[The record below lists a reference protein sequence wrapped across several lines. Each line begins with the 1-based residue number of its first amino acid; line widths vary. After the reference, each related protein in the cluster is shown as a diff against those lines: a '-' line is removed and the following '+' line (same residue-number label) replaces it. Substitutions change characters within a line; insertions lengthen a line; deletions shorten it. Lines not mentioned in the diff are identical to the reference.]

1 MNLCNCRTTNHLNY
15 YCYQYSQFLKNIL
28 EVQDVKK
35 YFPIKTN
42 IFSFMNF
49 GKKNYK
55 KALDGVSLL
64 IPEGRVSVLVG
75 ESGSGKTTLARI
87 ILRAIDPDSGSIIFN
102 GSNITKKTGREL
114 RDFRKQA
121 QMIHQDPY
129 SSLNPIMKVFDII
142 KEPIDI
148 FYKNYSKEERTE
160 KILTVLE
167 DVNLKPSSEFSEK
180 YPHMLSGGE
189 RQRVAIARSLVIEP
203 KLIIADEPVSMLDV
217 SIRAQILQIV
227 KQLSVNRK
235 ITIFYITHDLTTSR
249 YIGDEISVMYAGK
262 IVESGSIDKV
272 LSNPLHPYTQAL
284 LDAVSEPKFENIDK
298 EKIIRIKNF
307 DSVATERGCNFFNRC
322 PYSMDICR
330 KEPKLERKEQNHN
343 VSCFLHDTI

>member
-1 MNLCNCRTTNHLNY
+1 MR
-15 YCYQYSQFLKNIL
+15 NIL

-35 YFPIKTN
+35 YFPLRSSV
-42 IFSFMNF
+42 FSFMYPR
-49 GKKNYK
+49 KKFYK
-55 KALDGVSLL
+55 RALDGVSLN

-75 ESGSGKTTLARI
+75 ESGSGKTTLARV

-102 GSNITKKTGREL
+102 GNDITRKTGKEL
-114 RDFRKQA
+114 RNFRKQA

-129 SSLNPIMKVFDII
+129 SSLDPLMKVFDII

-148 FYKNYSKEERTE
+148 FYKDYSSEERIN
-160 KILTVLE
+160 KILTVLD
-167 DVNLKPSSEFSEK
+167 DVNLKPSAEFAEK
-180 YPHMLSGGE
+180 FPHMLSGGE

-217 SIRAQILQIV
+217 SIRAQILEIV
-227 KQLSVNRK
+227 KQLSINRK
-235 ITIFYITHDLTTSR
+235 ITVFYITHDLSTSR

-262 IVESGSIDKV
+262 IVESGSIDSV

-307 DSVATERGCNFFNRC
+307 DSAPADRGCKFFNRC
-322 PYSMDICR
+322 PYSMEICK
-330 KEPKLERKEQNHN
+330 KEPELERKEQNHD
-343 VSCFLHDTI
+343 VSCFLYDKK

>member
-1 MNLCNCRTTNHLNY
+1 LR
-15 YCYQYSQFLKNIL
+15 NIL

-35 YFPIKTN
+35 YFPLKTN
-42 IFSFMNF
+42 VFSFMNR
-49 GKKNYK
+49 GKKYYK
-55 KALDGVSLL
+55 KALDGVSLH
-64 IPEGRVSVLVG
+64 IPEGRVSILVG

-102 GSNITKKTGREL
+102 GSDITRKTGKEL
-114 RDFRKQA
+114 RNFRKQA

-129 SSLNPIMKVFDII
+129 SSLDPLMKVFDII

-148 FYKNYSKEERTE
+148 FYKDYSNEERTK
-160 KILTVLE
+160 KILAVLD
-167 DVNLKPSSEFSEK
+167 DVNLKPSAVFAEK

-217 SIRAQILQIV
+217 SIRGQILQIV

-235 ITIFYITHDLTTSR
+235 ITVFYITHDLTTSR
-249 YIGDEISVMYAGK
+249 DIGDEISVMYAGK
-262 IVESGSIDKV
+262 IVESGSIDRV

-284 LDAVSEPKFENIDK
+284 LDAISEPKFENIDK
-298 EKIIRIKNF
+298 EKVIRIKNF
-307 DSVATERGCNFFNRC
+307 DSAPAESGCNFFNRC
-322 PYSMDICR
+322 PYSMEICK
-330 KEPKLERKEQNHN
+330 KEPQLESKEQNHN
-343 VSCFLHDTI
+343 VSCFLYDNE

>member
-1 MNLCNCRTTNHLNY
+1 
-15 YCYQYSQFLKNIL
+15 LKDIL

-35 YFPIKTN
+35 YFPLKTN
-42 IFSFMNF
+42 VFSFMNR
-49 GKKNYK
+49 GKKYYK
-55 KALDGVSLL
+55 KALDGVSLH
-64 IPEGRVSVLVG
+64 IPEGRVSILVG

-102 GSNITKKTGREL
+102 GSDITRKTGKEL
-114 RDFRKQA
+114 RNFRKQA

-129 SSLNPIMKVFDII
+129 SSLDPLMKVFDII

-148 FYKNYSKEERTE
+148 FYKDYSNEERIK
-160 KILTVLE
+160 KILAVLD
-167 DVNLKPSSEFSEK
+167 DVNLKPSTVFAEK

-217 SIRAQILQIV
+217 SIRGQILQIV

-235 ITIFYITHDLTTSR
+235 ITVFYITHDLTTSR
-249 YIGDEISVMYAGK
+249 DIGDEISVMYAGK
-262 IVESGSIDKV
+262 IVESGSIDRV

-284 LDAVSEPKFENIDK
+284 LDAISEPKFENIDK
-298 EKIIRIKNF
+298 EKVIRIKNF
-307 DSVATERGCNFFNRC
+307 DSPPAESGCKFFNRC
-322 PYSMDICR
+322 PYSMEICK
-330 KEPKLERKEQNHN
+330 KEPQLESKEQNHN
-343 VSCFLHDTI
+343 VSCFLYDKE

>member
-1 MNLCNCRTTNHLNY
+1 MR
-15 YCYQYSQFLKNIL
+15 NIL

-35 YFPIKTN
+35 YFPLKTN
-42 IFSFMNF
+42 VFSFMNR
-49 GKKNYK
+49 GKKYYK
-55 KALDGVSLL
+55 KALDGVSLH
-64 IPEGRVSVLVG
+64 IPEGRVSILVG

-102 GSNITKKTGREL
+102 GSDITRKTGKEL
-114 RDFRKQA
+114 RNFRKQA

-129 SSLNPIMKVFDII
+129 SSLDPLMKVFDII

-148 FYKNYSKEERTE
+148 FYKDYSNEERTK
-160 KILTVLE
+160 KILAVLD
-167 DVNLKPSSEFSEK
+167 DVNLKPSAVFAEK

-217 SIRAQILQIV
+217 SIRGQILQIV

-235 ITIFYITHDLTTSR
+235 ITVFYITHDLTTSR
-249 YIGDEISVMYAGK
+249 DIGDEISVMYAGK
-262 IVESGSIDKV
+262 IVESGSIDRV

-284 LDAVSEPKFENIDK
+284 LDAISEPKFENIDK
-298 EKIIRIKNF
+298 EKVIRIKNF
-307 DSVATERGCNFFNRC
+307 DSAPAESGCKFFNRC
-322 PYSMDICR
+322 PYSMEICK
-330 KEPKLERKEQNHN
+330 KEPQLESKEQNHN
-343 VSCFLHDTI
+343 VSCFLYDKE

>member
-1 MNLCNCRTTNHLNY
+1 MYPR
-15 YCYQYSQFLKNIL
+15 
-28 EVQDVKK
+28 KK
-35 YFPIKTN
+35 F
-42 IFSFMNF
+42 
-49 GKKNYK
+49 YK
-55 KALDGVSLL
+55 RALDGVSLN

-102 GSNITKKTGREL
+102 GSDITRKTGKEL
-114 RDFRKQA
+114 RNFRKQA

-129 SSLNPIMKVFDII
+129 SSLDPLMKVFDII

-148 FYKNYSKEERTE
+148 FHKDYSSEERIN

-167 DVNLKPSSEFSEK
+167 DVNLKPSAEFAEK
-180 YPHMLSGGE
+180 FPHMLSGGE

-217 SIRAQILQIV
+217 SIRAQILEIV
-227 KQLSVNRK
+227 KQLSINRK
-235 ITIFYITHDLTTSR
+235 ITVFYITHDLSTSR

-262 IVESGSIDKV
+262 IVESGSIARV

-284 LDAVSEPKFENIDK
+284 LDAISEPKFENIDR

-307 DSVATERGCNFFNRC
+307 DSAPAESGCNFFNRC
-322 PYSMDICR
+322 PYSMETCK
-330 KEPKLERKEQNHN
+330 KEPELERKEQNHN
-343 VSCFLHDTI
+343 VSCFLYDKK

>member
-1 MNLCNCRTTNHLNY
+1 MQN
-15 YCYQYSQFLKNIL
+15 
-28 EVQDVKK
+28 VKK

-42 IFSFMNF
+42 MFSSFNL
-49 GKKNYK
+49 GKRNYK
-55 KALDGVSLL
+55 KVLDGVSLL

-87 ILRAIDPDSGSIIFN
+87 ILRATDPDSGSIIFDGN
-102 GSNITKKTGREL
+102 DITKKAGQDL
-114 RDFRKQA
+114 RNFRKQA

-129 SSLNPIMKVFDII
+129 SSLNPLMKVFDII

-148 FYKNYSKEERTE
+148 FYKQYSKEQRIK
-160 KILTVLE
+160 KILTVLDE
-167 DVNLKPSSEFSEK
+167 VYLKPSSEFAEK

-217 SIRAQILQIV
+217 SIRAQILDILR
-227 KQLSVNRK
+227 QLSIKRK
-235 ITIFYITHDLTTSR
+235 ITIFYITHDLITSR
-249 YIGDEISVMYAGK
+249 YIGDEISVMYAGN
-262 IVESGSIDKV
+262 IVETGPINEI
-272 LSNPLHPYTQAL
+272 LSNPLHPYTQGL

-307 DSVATERGCNFFNRC
+307 DSIASESGCKFINKC
-322 PYSMDICR
+322 PYSMDIC
-330 KEPKLERKEQNHN
+330 KNEPKLKRIEKNHN
-343 VSCFLHDTI
+343 VSCFIYDKK

>member
-1 MNLCNCRTTNHLNY
+1 MYPR
-15 YCYQYSQFLKNIL
+15 
-28 EVQDVKK
+28 KK
-35 YFPIKTN
+35 F
-42 IFSFMNF
+42 
-49 GKKNYK
+49 YK
-55 KALDGVSLL
+55 RALDGVSLN

-102 GSNITKKTGREL
+102 GSDITRKTGKEL
-114 RDFRKQA
+114 RNFRKQA

-129 SSLNPIMKVFDII
+129 SSLDPLMKVFDII

-148 FYKNYSKEERTE
+148 FYKDYSSEERIN
-160 KILTVLE
+160 KILTVLD
-167 DVNLKPSSEFSEK
+167 DVNLKPSAEFAEK
-180 YPHMLSGGE
+180 FPHMLSGGE

-217 SIRAQILQIV
+217 SIRAQILEIV
-227 KQLSVNRK
+227 KQLSINRK
-235 ITIFYITHDLTTSR
+235 ITVFYITHDLSTSR

-262 IVESGSIDKV
+262 IVESGSIARV

-284 LDAVSEPKFENIDK
+284 LDAISEPKFENIDR

-307 DSVATERGCNFFNRC
+307 DSAPAESGCNFFNRC
-322 PYSMDICR
+322 PYSMETCK
-330 KEPKLERKEQNHN
+330 KEPELERKEQNHN
-343 VSCFLHDTI
+343 VSCFLYDKK

>member
-1 MNLCNCRTTNHLNY
+1 MR
-15 YCYQYSQFLKNIL
+15 NIL

-35 YFPIKTN
+35 YFPLKTN
-42 IFSFMNF
+42 VFSFMNR
-49 GKKNYK
+49 GKKYYK
-55 KALDGVSLL
+55 KALDGVSLH
-64 IPEGRVSVLVG
+64 IPEGRVSILVG

-102 GSNITKKTGREL
+102 GSDITRKTGKEL
-114 RDFRKQA
+114 RNFRKQA

-129 SSLNPIMKVFDII
+129 SSLDPLMKVFDII

-148 FYKNYSKEERTE
+148 FYRDYSNEERTE
-160 KILTVLE
+160 KILAVLD
-167 DVNLKPSSEFSEK
+167 DVNLKPSAVFAEK

-217 SIRAQILQIV
+217 SIRGQILQIV

-235 ITIFYITHDLTTSR
+235 ITVFYITHDLTTSR
-249 YIGDEISVMYAGK
+249 DIGDEISVMYAGK
-262 IVESGSIDKV
+262 IVESGSIDTV

-284 LDAVSEPKFENIDK
+284 LDAISEPKFENIDK
-298 EKIIRIKNF
+298 EKVIRIKNF
-307 DSVATERGCNFFNRC
+307 DSAPAESGCKFFNRC
-322 PYSMDICR
+322 PYSMEICK
-330 KEPKLERKEQNHN
+330 KEPQLESKEQNHN
-343 VSCFLHDTI
+343 VSCFLYDNE